1 MTNYWKNAMKLGK
14 SWKQSEMLKCCF
26 IYILNLKQKYSI
38 FSAENSKIKLVT
50 DWTNNKFRVVLRTKF
65 LKVLG
70 AVSKDL
76 RK

>member
-14 SWKQSEMLKCCF
+14 SWKQSETLKCCF

>member
-26 IYILNLKQKYSI
+26 ICILNLKQKYSI